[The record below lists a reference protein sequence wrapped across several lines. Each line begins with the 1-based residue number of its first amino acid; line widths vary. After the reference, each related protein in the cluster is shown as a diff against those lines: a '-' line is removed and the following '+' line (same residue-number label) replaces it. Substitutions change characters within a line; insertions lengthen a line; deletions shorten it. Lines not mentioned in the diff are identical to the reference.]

1 MKNINTSVEVDGKKY
16 SLSSFGITTSNDYT
30 ERGLLHLWGDAD
42 DEYGSTQEDK
52 LKKAL
57 EEDPTT
63 VGKVLSGVFKNMYD
77 SLTEKTKAVEG
88 LKSAMKF
95 YNDKQITSQLAGY
108 TEDISD
114 WEKKLSSM
122 EERYYDQFTAM
133 EVALS
138 KLQNQSNSIGSFFQ
152 QG

>member
-1 MKNINTSVEVDGKKY
+1 
-16 SLSSFGITTSNDYT
+16 
-30 ERGLLHLWGDAD
+30 
-42 DEYGSTQEDK
+42 
-52 LKKAL
+52 
-57 EEDPTT
+57 
-63 VGKVLSGVFKNMYD
+63 VLSGVFKNMYD